1 MFRSGSSITK
11 SPVASLLK
19 LSLYMQRILDQKKSI
34 TKNIMRKKTIHEVP
48 KHLVCSLCCLKTCGS
63 HILPLAQKPRR
74 PDAANIAF
82 GTEPSLTHL
91 CRRVQKMA
99 FHACFDSETRRRSL
113 IHRGRRAHRDVVE
126 PKSRVFLQGSRN
138 ISFGGHVGARSSK
151 SQIHCFQIKLGNLI
165 TSTNNLA
172 AILRSSTSISLSC
185 PQRNSRPLCH
195 RQGWPWPCYSVVYA
209 H

>member
-74 PDAANIAF
+74 PDTANIAF

-99 FHACFDSETRRRSL
+99 FHACFDSESRRRGL

-138 ISFGGHVGARSSK
+138 I
-151 SQIHCFQIKLGNLI
+151 
-165 TSTNNLA
+165 NNLA